1 MSQQR
6 WKIFIVFLVCD
17 LRGDGSFCCILFCG
31 EQSAGVEELEVVA
44 DGSI

>member
-17 LRGDGSFCCILFCG
+17 LRGDSSFSCILFCG
-31 EQSAGVEELEVVA
+31 EQSAGVEESEVGA